1 MAKLSENF
9 TLEELTASQTAAR
22 RGINNTPTG
31 AVLAAL
37 TNTAKQMESVRA
49 LLNAPIHV
57 SSGYRSLALNK
68 AIGGSS
74 TSAHCRGEAV
84 DFTAP
89 SFGTPRE
96 VARAIASSGIEFDQ
110 LIFEGAWVHI
120 SFTDRRPMRKQK
132 LTATFSGKGTTYG
145 VGIA

>member
-31 AVLAAL
+31 AVLAA
-37 TNTAKQMESVRA
+37 
-49 LLNAPIHV
+49 
-57 SSGYRSLALNK
+57 
-68 AIGGSS
+68 IGGSS

-89 SFGTPRE
+89 AFGTPKE
-96 VARAIASSGIEFDQ
+96 ICKAIIKSGIVFDQ

-120 SFTDRRPMRKQK
+120 AFDATPRRSV
-132 LTATFSGKGTTYG
+132 LTAHFGNGATTYTQG
-145 VGIA
+145 VA

>member
-31 AVLAAL
+31 AELAAL
-37 TNTAKQMESVRA
+37 TNTAKQMELVRA

-84 DFTAP
+84 DFTATA
-89 SFGTPRE
+89 FGTPKE
-96 VARAIASSGIEFDQ
+96 ICKAIIKSGIVFDQ

-120 SFTDRRPMRKQK
+120 AFDATPRRSV
-132 LTATFSGKGTTYG
+132 LTAHFGNGATTYTQG
-145 VGIA
+145 VA

>member
-37 TNTAKQMESVRA
+37 TNTAKQMELVRA
-49 LLNAPIHV
+49 LLNAPTHV

-84 DFTAP
+84 DFTATA
-89 SFGTPRE
+89 FGTPKE
-96 VARAIASSGIEFDQ
+96 ICKAIIKSGIVFDQ

-120 SFTDRRPMRKQK
+120 AFDATPRRSV
-132 LTATFSGKGTTYG
+132 LTAHFGNGATTYTQG
-145 VGIA
+145 VA

>member
-31 AVLAAL
+31 AALAAL
-37 TNTAKQMESVRA
+37 TNTAKQMELVRA

-84 DFTAP
+84 DFTATA
-89 SFGTPRE
+89 FGTPKE
-96 VARAIASSGIEFDQ
+96 ICKAIIKSGIVFDQ

-120 SFTDRRPMRKQK
+120 AFDATPRRSV
-132 LTATFSGKGTTYG
+132 LTAHFGNGATTYTQG
-145 VGIA
+145 VA

>member
-31 AVLAAL
+31 AALAAL
-37 TNTAKQMESVRA
+37 TNTAKQMESVRTC
-49 LLNAPIHV
+49 LNAPIHV

-89 SFGTPRE
+89 AFGTPKE
-96 VARAIASSGIEFDQ
+96 ICKAIIKSGIVFDQ

-120 SFTDRRPMRKQK
+120 AFDATPRRSV
-132 LTATFSGKGTTYG
+132 LTAHFGNGATTYTQG
-145 VGIA
+145 VA